1 MALFL
6 SLKFSSRSES
16 YKNLIACAIC
26 FAVSYLHF
34 HWKPLTRSISG
45 MKIAQSRDLRLVSC
59 RDTAKDSQYTY
70 VQNLPFWGNLNKS
83 CCINRTPACQSIH
96 VITGNIAT
104 RGNWNYHRF
113 TLVNAYSYN
122 DLLTILNCC
131 CKVLISTL
139 LLDVSRGR

>member
-70 VQNLPFWGNLNKS
+70 VQNLPF
-83 CCINRTPACQSIH
+83 
-96 VITGNIAT
+96 
-104 RGNWNYHRF
+104 
-113 TLVNAYSYN
+113 
-122 DLLTILNCC
+122 
-131 CKVLISTL
+131 
-139 LLDVSRGR
+139 